1 MSDHNKQYLREI
13 VLEAAM
19 EAISHRRQVARKEAA
34 CRRRLRRWNMR
45 LRRRNGRYQIFE
57 AYTYMYEADRLTL
70 DDVTAWIDA
79 RESSIGGQHGL

>member
-1 MSDHNKQYLREI
+1 
-13 VLEAAM
+13 
-19 EAISHRRQVARKEAA
+19 
-34 CRRRLRRWNMR
+34 MR

-70 DDVTAWIDA
+70 DGVTAWIDA